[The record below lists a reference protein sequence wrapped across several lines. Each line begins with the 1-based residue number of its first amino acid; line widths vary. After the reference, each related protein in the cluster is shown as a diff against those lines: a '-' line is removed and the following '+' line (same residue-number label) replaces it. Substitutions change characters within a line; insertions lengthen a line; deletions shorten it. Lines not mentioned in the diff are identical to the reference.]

1 MLNRI
6 LIVEDDH
13 AISDAVALNM
23 QFIGYE
29 YAVFDNGKK
38 VADSLVG
45 DHAYVAVGRGELRRL
60 RAGVNRHILG
70 YDVGKI
76 YCLHS
81 SSSPLATRGTR
92 LLTSLPLPSCFT

>member
-1 MLNRI
+1 MKNRI

-38 VADSLVG
+38 
-45 DHAYVAVGRGELRRL
+45 LRTAL
-60 RAGVNRHILG
+60 PAITPTTLHFWTSCCRASTAL
-70 YDVGKI
+70 
-76 YCLHS
+76 
-81 SSSPLATRGTR
+81 
-92 LLTSLPLPSCFT
+92 SCFPIWRNIISP

>member
-1 MLNRI
+1 MKNRI

-45 DHAYVAVGRGELRRL
+45 DHAY
-60 RAGVNRHILG
+60 
-70 YDVGKI
+70 D
-76 YCLHS
+76 
-81 SSSPLATRGTR
+81 LA
-92 LLTSLPLPSCFT
+92 LLDIMLPGIDGFE

>member
-1 MLNRI
+1 MGAGVGVQAEQSFL
-6 LIVEDDH
+6 E
-13 AISDAVALNM
+13 AVP
-23 QFIGYE
+23 F
-29 YAVFDNGKK
+29 
-38 VADSLVG
+38 
-45 DHAYVAVGRGELRRL
+45 VAVGRGELRRL

-70 YDVGKI
+70 YDVGKV